1 MISLDK
7 IVLTSWDIT
16 CLAHSVNK
24 NQTNLCILPNVQ
36 VIECTNACATA
47 LKKQMRAKGPIYLW
61 NDALNIRTPSKSDI
75 IRQEMNKILEDEYIK
90 SGFKN
95 IERYEQEIMQK
106 MSRLSDEELS
116 CSGVVRLR
124 TLDFLRDRSDFVD

>member
-1 MISLDK
+1 
-7 IVLTSWDIT
+7 
-16 CLAHSVNK
+16 
-24 NQTNLCILPNVQ
+24 
-36 VIECTNACATA
+36 
-47 LKKQMRAKGPIYLW
+47 MRAKGPIYLW